1 MLLIDKNLSYAEIID
16 SISCSHSNIDEQI
29 DEMFNNKI
37 LIKDA
42 CSKDASLLSKKEFD
56 LTITAINGS
65 VKKLVNAKKKLTE
78 LKTKIEECENQEL
91 TDDVKKQIDTF
102 NSNYEKIGGALLHN
116 SVVVAASLDKVNKYE
131 PEVVE
136 KEIFDNNVLRISEID
151 KKIYLPYTVEEAKEV
166 LNDSG
171 KYNSLEEVVQNH
183 FTIPTNTY
191 MNFFTGRYKE
201 VVSLIKRTPNCEV
214 GKMFAIGQMFNNRVH
229 PAIIRSC
236 KTMDNYYYYLRCLDN
251 DNLEDFKLFDIKFE
265 VPPTK
270 ITVKEF
276 SYDKE

>member
-1 MLLIDKNLSYAEIID
+1 MLLINKDLSYEEILD
-16 SISCSHSNIDEQI
+16 SINFSNTYIDDQI
-29 DEMFNNKI
+29 NELFENKI
-37 LIKDA
+37 L
-42 CSKDASLLSKKEFD
+42 LKETSNSP
-56 LTITAINGS
+56 LTRKEYDQCITAINS
-65 VKKLVNAKKKLTE
+65 NVKKFVNAKKKLAQ
-78 LKTKIEECENQEL
+78 LKAAVESLNGQEL
-91 TDDVKKQIDTF
+91 TDDVKNKIDSY
-102 NSNYEKIGGALLHN
+102 NSNYQKIGDAVLHN
-116 SVVVAASLDKVNKYE
+116 ALIIRQTLDELDGFE
-131 PEVVE
+131 PEVVK

-151 KKIYLPYTVEEAKEV
+151 KKIYLPYTVEEVKEV

-171 KYNSLEEVVQNH
+171 KYSSEEEVIQNH

-201 VVSLIKRTPNCEV
+201 VVSLIERTQNCEV
-214 GKMFAIGQMFNNRVH
+214 GKMFALGQMFNSKVH

-236 KTMDNYYYYLRCLDN
+236 RVMDDYYYYLRCLDN

-270 ITVKEF
+270 ISVKEF

>member
-1 MLLIDKNLSYAEIID
+1 MLLINKNLSYAEILD
-16 SISCSHSNIDEQI
+16 SIYCSNLDIDNQI
-29 DEMFNNKI
+29 DELFENKT
-37 LIKDA
+37 LVKDA
-42 CSKDASLLSKKEFD
+42 CAQDNSLLSKKEFD
-56 LTITAINGS
+56 LTITAINGN
-65 VKKLVNAKKKLTE
+65 VKKLVNAKKKLAE
-78 LKTKIEECENQEL
+78 LKTKIEACENQEL
-91 TDDVKKQIDTF
+91 TDDVKNKIDSF
-102 NSNYEKIGGALLHN
+102 NSNYEKIGSTLLHN
-116 SVVVAASLDKVNKYE
+116 SVVLAASLDKVNKYE

-171 KYNSLEEVVQNH
+171 KYNSLEDVVKNH

-201 VVSLIKRTPNCEV
+201 VISLIKRTQNCEV

-236 KTMDNYYYYLRCLDN
+236 RTMDDYYYYLRCLDN
-251 DNLEDFKLFDIKFE
+251 DNLEDFRLFDIKFE

-270 ITVKEF
+270 ISVKEF